1 VCLVYMLNILACV
14 LVLVAGSSQAPLDT
28 SSVAS
33 SQDLYMQFQEQKR
46 KIEEELRLM
55 EQRDLQWKEIQSGK
69 YSWLA
74 ARQQRTF

>member
-1 VCLVYMLNILACV
+1 MLNILACV

-55 EQRDLQWKEIQSGK
+55 EQRDLQWKEIQSGR
-69 YSWLA
+69 YS
-74 ARQQRTF
+74 